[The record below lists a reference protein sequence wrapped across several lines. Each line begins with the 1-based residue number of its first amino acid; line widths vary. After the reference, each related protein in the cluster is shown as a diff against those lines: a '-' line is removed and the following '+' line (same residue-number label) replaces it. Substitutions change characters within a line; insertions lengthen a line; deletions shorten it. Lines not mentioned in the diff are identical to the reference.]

1 MPLATTTAVVLQPQL
16 IRVKQELLAARERAH
31 GVAAGVAGDD
41 WGQRPAAG
49 SWSVAECLMHLN
61 QTSER
66 FLPIID
72 EAIRALRARGLL
84 GTTVL
89 RRDLIGWALSAAME
103 PPVRFRLKTTPAF
116 VPGRIDPLPEVV
128 ERFDYLQGE
137 LIERLDRGA
146 GLAWDRQRVE
156 SPFSKRVKYSL
167 YSAYCVIAA
176 HQRRHLWQAE
186 HARSALAAQEGTRPA
201 A

>member
-1 MPLATTTAVVLQPQL
+1 MPLATASAVLQPQL
-16 IRVKQELLAARERAH
+16 THIKQDLLAARESAH
-31 GVAAGVAGDD
+31 GVAAGLSDEE
-41 WGQRPAAG
+41 WRQRPAARN
-49 SWSVAECLMHLN
+49 WSVAECLMHLN
-61 QTSER
+61 LTSER
-66 FLPIID
+66 FVPVID

-89 RRDLIGWALSAAME
+89 RRDLVGWMLSVAME
-103 PPVRFRLKTTPAF
+103 PPVRLRMKTPAAF
-116 VPGRIDPLPEVV
+116 AAASIDPLPDVV

-156 SPFSKRVKYSL
+156 SPFSQRVKYSL

-176 HQRRHLWQAE
+176 HQRRHLWQARQV
-186 HARSALAAQEGTRPA
+186 RSAFAAHEATRPA